1 MAFEKMTGMDLKG
14 LKDRLEQLGLS
25 LPLSEQVSLL
35 GQPLKLGTVTL
46 PNRLAIQP
54 MEGCDG
60 APDASPGELTI
71 RRYHRF
77 ASSGAG
83 LIWFEATAV
92 VPEGRANA
100 RQLMLTRPNLDA
112 YKTLLHDMREAS
124 LKAYGFAPMILIQLT
139 HSGRYSK
146 PHGVPEPVAARHNAV
161 YDRDRPLNDARI
173 ATDDYLAA
181 LPERYAA
188 AAAFAQEAGFDGADI
203 KACHGYLINELLG
216 AHTRGGKYGGSYEN
230 RTRLYLDAVRA
241 AQASVTGGFMI
252 TTRINGYDGL
262 PFPWGFGTS
271 QGAAE
276 EDLAEPIRLI
286 DTLHSQLGM
295 QLINLTIGNP
305 YFNPHINRPYDDG
318 PVPSPE
324 HPLRGVERIVR
335 CTKTIKAAVPGI
347 TLLSSG
353 NSYLRALS
361 PFLAA
366 GMLEGGHADLIGF
379 GREAFAYPTFAR
391 DLLTQGSMQ
400 TRACCLSCSK
410 CSELMRGSTSG
421 CPVRDS
427 QVYAPLYAQLKGR
440 AQA

>member
-1 MAFEKMTGMDLKG
+1 MMYEKMTLST
-14 LKDRLEQLGLS
+14 LPQLQERLNKLGLS

-35 GQPLKLGTVTL
+35 GQPLTVGGFAL
-46 PNRLAIQP
+46 SNRLAIQP

-60 APDASPGELTI
+60 APDSSPGELTI

-77 ASSGAG
+77 AESGAG

-100 RQLMLTRPNLDA
+100 RQLMLTRENLGR
-112 YKTLLHDMREAS
+112 YKQLLEDMRES
-124 LKAYGFAPMILIQLT
+124 SIKAYGFAPMILIQLT

-146 PHGVPEPVAARHNAV
+146 PRGVPEPMAARHNAI
-161 YDRDRPLNDARI
+161 YDKDNPLDDQRIVTDA
-173 ATDDYLAA
+173 YLET
-181 LPERYAA
+181 LPAQYAA
-188 AAAFAQEAGFDGADI
+188 AAKLAQEAGFDGADI

-216 AHTRGGKYGGSYEN
+216 AHTREGKYGGSYEN

-241 AQASVTGGFMI
+241 AKAAVSGDFI
-252 TTRINGYDGL
+252 LTTRINGYDGL

-271 QGAAE
+271 EGAVE
-276 EDLAEPIRLI
+276 EDLTESIRLI
-286 DTLHSQLGM
+286 RTLHGELGM

-324 HPLRGVERIVR
+324 HPLKGVARIVR
-335 CTKTIKAAVPGI
+335 CTQAIKAGVPGI

-361 PFLAA
+361 PYLAA
-366 GMLEGGHADLIGF
+366 GMLEGNHADLIGY

-391 DLLTQGSMQ
+391 DLLTEGRMNP
-400 TRACCLSCSK
+400 RASCLSCSK

-427 QVYAPLYAQLKGR
+427 KVYAPLYVELKGKDK
-440 AQA
+440 A